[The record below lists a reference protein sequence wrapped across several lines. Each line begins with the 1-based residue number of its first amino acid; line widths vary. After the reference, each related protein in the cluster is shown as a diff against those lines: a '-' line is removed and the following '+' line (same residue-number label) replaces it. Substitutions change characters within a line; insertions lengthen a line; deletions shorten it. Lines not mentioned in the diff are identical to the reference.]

1 MYQIGD
7 TVMHPSEGVCSIE
20 DIRPI
25 RFSGN
30 VSRDYYV
37 LRPSM
42 EKGSGTVYLPIDRGD
57 AVLRKLLSR
66 QDILDM
72 IHESTQYAGLWV
84 DDARMRKERFT
95 AVVQEHNCAKMI
107 QMIREIRE
115 HHAGRLAEG
124 KKLPAT
130 DEHLLTEAERML
142 HQEFSYVLRL
152 SPEDTVAFILREL
165 QVA

>member
-30 VSRDYYV
+30 ASRDYYV
-37 LRPSM
+37 LRPTL
-42 EKGSGTVYLPIDRGD
+42 EKGSGTVYLPVERGD
-57 AVLRKLLSR
+57 AILRRLLSR

-72 IHESTQYAGLWV
+72 IHESTSYAGLWA
-84 DDARMRKERFT
+84 DDARTRKEKFT
-95 AVVQEHNCAKMI
+95 GILQEGNDAKLI
-107 QMIREIRE
+107 QMIREIHE
-115 HHAGRLAEG
+115 HNAQRLAEG

-130 DEHLLTEAERML
+130 DEHVLESAERLL
-142 HQEFSYVLRL
+142 HQEFSYVLKL
-152 SPEDTVAFILREL
+152 SLEDTVQFILKEMHV
-165 QVA
+165 Q

>member
-30 VSRDYYV
+30 TSRDYYV

-42 EKGSGTVYLPIDRGD
+42 EKGSGTVYLPVERGD
-57 AVLRKLLSR
+57 AILRRLLSR
-66 QDILDM
+66 QDVLDM
-72 IHESTQYAGLWV
+72 IHESASYAGLWA
-84 DDARMRKERFT
+84 DDARTRKDRFT
-95 AVVQEHNCAKMI
+95 AILHEGNYAKLI
-107 QMIREIRE
+107 QMIREIHE
-115 HHAGRLAEG
+115 HHALRIAEG

-130 DEHLLTEAERML
+130 DEHILNDAERLL
-142 HQEFSYVLRL
+142 HQEFSYVLKMSL
-152 SPEDTVAFILREL
+152 EDTVSFILKEL
-165 QVA
+165 HVH